1 MCTAVQSA
9 VSGTMS
15 VSPGMHHQLCSS
27 SSYSSSSSCSP
38 ASLSSSAA
46 VGTRQ
51 RQVTDHSVET
61 LLRSSPPMS
70 NVDESCITLP
80 AYHSDAA
87 HSLLARSLS
96 HVAAADVLLPSAEDA
111 LSPVGCR
118 LETSSCHGVDVT
130 DCDVM
135 DRTVTVCLE
144 HKDLWSRFKTLGTEM
159 VITKSGRY
167 LRLLHTV

>member
-1 MCTAVQSA
+1 
-9 VSGTMS
+9 
-15 VSPGMHHQLCSS
+15 
-27 SSYSSSSSCSP
+27 
-38 ASLSSSAA
+38 
-46 VGTRQ
+46 
-51 RQVTDHSVET
+51 
-61 LLRSSPPMS
+61 MS

-96 HVAAADVLLPSAEDA
+96 HAAAAAVLLPSAEDA

-130 DCDVM
+130 DYDVT
-135 DRTVTVCLE
+135 DRAVTVCLE
-144 HKDLWSRFKTLGTEM
+144 HKDLWSKFKTLGTEM

-167 LRLLHTV
+167 TYLSYIGLLCESLDLYLIGLGLGLYMVTYSATA